1 MKCPRIRITLRTNII
16 LTKILLTNAHRK
28 HLTTLPHTMHTNA
41 ASADLN
47 PLLALGKSVR
57 VVMNQNVKSV
67 INVANLT
74 VGVNVKVVN
83 DTVDVNDTANRI
95 PSPIV
100 SRIVSRIASA
110 NAKRNAVSAEKRKR
124 LFTTIVENAL
134 SSKYVLANSILQPY
148 VQIYNLVH

>member
-1 MKCPRIRITLRTNII
+1 MND
-16 LTKILLTNAHRK
+16 HHK
-28 HLTTLPHTMHTNA
+28 HLTTLPHTRHTNA

-83 DTVDVNDTANRI
+83 DTVCMKDTA
-95 PSPIV
+95 
-100 SRIVSRIASA
+100 SRIASA
-110 NAKRNAVSAEKRKR
+110 NAKRNAASAEKRKR
-124 LFTTIVENAL
+124 LFTTTVANAL
-134 SSKYVLANSILQPY
+134 SSKYVLANSNITVVCTDIQLSKLIDAICTFALHIQSRI
-148 VQIYNLVH
+148 VFIEIYLV